1 MSRNVNVNALL
12 ETIKSALDK
21 LGATKALRQRVEA
34 LAKAAGADQHLDN
47 KKKRKPS
54 AKEDIKAA
62 KKWRGTEAVK
72 HAHKRPRSE
81 DQEEPRLKRG
91 QKPAKSK
98 TSKKTE
104 RKASKKTERKARH
117 TDDGNKK
124 VVKHARLRAVK
135 VKKTD
140 ASVETPSKVRENKKL
155 AKSSVVKR
163 GPRPQVLIHRL
174 PSL

>member
-34 LAKAAGADQHLDN
+34 LAKAAGADKFLDN

-54 AKEDIKAA
+54 AKEEAKAT
-62 KKWRGTEAVK
+62 KKWRSTEAVK
-72 HAHKRPRSE
+72 HARKRARNE
-81 DQEEPRLKRG
+81 EQEEPRIKRS

-98 TSKKTE
+98 TSE
-104 RKASKKTERKARH
+104 KTERKARH
-117 TDDGNKK
+117 TNDGNKR

-135 VKKTD
+135 VKKTG
-140 ASVETPSKVRENKKL
+140 ASVETTSKVRENKKL
-155 AKSSVVKR
+155 AKAVALKR
-163 GPRPQVLIHRL
+163 GPKNSSKNSAKTSKSVKKSRK
-174 PSL
+174 